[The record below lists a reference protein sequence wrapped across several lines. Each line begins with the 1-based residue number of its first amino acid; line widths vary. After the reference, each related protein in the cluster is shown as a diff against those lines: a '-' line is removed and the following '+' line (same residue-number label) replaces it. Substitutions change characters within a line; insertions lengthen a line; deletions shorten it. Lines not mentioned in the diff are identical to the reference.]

1 MSGKPTKPKR
11 IEVTMN
17 NDNVFEAWRQV
28 QTDNGIVP
36 GGTMKLDLKNIF
48 TKDELSTLGL

>member
-1 MSGKPTKPKR
+1 
-11 IEVTMN
+11 MN

>member
-1 MSGKPTKPKR
+1 MSAKPTKPKR

-17 NDNVFEAWRQV
+17 NNNVFEAWRQA

-36 GGTMKLDLKNIF
+36 GGAMKLDLKNIV
-48 TKDELSTLGL
+48 TQDELATLGL